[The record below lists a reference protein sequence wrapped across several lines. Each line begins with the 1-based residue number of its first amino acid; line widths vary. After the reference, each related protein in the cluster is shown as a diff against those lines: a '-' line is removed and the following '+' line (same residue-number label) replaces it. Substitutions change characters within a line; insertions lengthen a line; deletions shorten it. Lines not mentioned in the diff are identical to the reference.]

1 MSQLQEKLSKYAD
14 LLVEIGLNV
23 QEGQRV
29 VINATTDALPL
40 IRLVTEKAYAK
51 GAIDVNVKLGDA
63 KLTRIHAENKSIE
76 EYSRVPEWVV
86 EERMFYSDEKSGFLS
101 ITSSSPELLKGIDP
115 EKLKQASIKG
125 GNAFKD
131 FSNRIQSDYHSWCV
145 AGYPSVE
152 WAKLVYPDKSDD
164 EAVDALLDLILYTVR
179 AEEDNPVAAWEAH
192 DKNLHEKADWLNKKK
207 FHALR
212 YEAPGTDLTIELPE
226 GHIWAG
232 ASSKNKDGHSFMANM
247 PTEEVFSVPKKT
259 GVNGYVSNT
268 LPLSYG
274 GNIIDDFKLTFKD
287 GAVVSHEAGRGKEYL
302 DNLLSTD
309 EGAKYLGEVAL
320 VADDSPISNKGVL
333 FYNTLFD
340 ENASCH
346 IALGSGYAFCV
357 EGGKEMDRDELEAA
371 GVNDSITHV
380 DFMIG
385 SNELNIY
392 GVDTDGNETPV
403 FEKGNW
409 AF

>member
-1 MSQLQEKLSKYAD
+1 MRSLHERLSKYAD

-23 QEGQRV
+23 QKGQRV
-29 VINATTDALPL
+29 VVNATTDALPL
-40 IRLVTEKAYAK
+40 VRLVTQKAYDK
-51 GAIDVNVKLGDA
+51 GAIDVSVKLRDD
-63 KLTRIHAENKSIE
+63 KLVRLHAENQSVE
-76 EYSRVPEWVV
+76 EYANVPDWVV
-86 EERMFYSDEKSGFLS
+86 DERMFYSDEKSGFLS
-101 ITSSSPELLKGIDP
+101 IVSSSPELLKGIDT
-115 EKLKQASIKG
+115 EKLKQAGING

-145 AGYPSVE
+145 AGYPSPE
-152 WAKLVYPDKSDD
+152 WAKLVYPEKSED

-179 AEEDNPVAAWEAH
+179 AEEADPVAAWEAH
-192 DKNLHEKADWLNKKK
+192 DKNLHEKADWLNKKS

-212 YEAPGTDLTIELPE
+212 YEAPGTDLTIELPN

-232 ASSKNKDGHSFMANM
+232 ASSQNKDGHSFMANM

-274 GNIIDDFKLTFKD
+274 GNLIDNFKLTFKD
-287 GAVVSHEAGRGKEYL
+287 GKVVEYEAETGKEYL
-302 DNLLSTD
+302 DNLFSTD

-320 VADDSPISNKGVL
+320 VADDSPISNKGIL

-340 ENASCH
+340 ENASNH
-346 IALGSGYAFCV
+346 LAIGAAYPTNY
-357 EGGKEMDRDELEAA
+357 EGGRDLTEAQMEEK
-371 GVNDSITHV
+371 GINTSITHE

-385 SNELNIY
+385 SGEMDIDGELY
-392 GVDTDGNETPV
+392 DGTVEPI
-403 FEKGNW
+403 FRSGEW

>member
-1 MSQLQEKLSKYAD
+1 MDQLHEKLSKYAD

-23 QEGQRV
+23 QSGQRV

-40 IRLVTEKAYAK
+40 VRLVTEKAYKK
-51 GAIDVNVKLGDA
+51 GAVDVNVKLGDA
-63 KLTRIHAENKSIE
+63 KLTRLHAENKSVE
-76 EYSRVPEWVV
+76 EYSRVPEWAV

-125 GNAFKD
+125 GNAFKE

-145 AGYPSVE
+145 AGYPSAE
-152 WAKLVYPDKSDD
+152 WAKLVYPDKSEDD
-164 EAVDALLDLILYTVR
+164 AVLALLDLILYTVR
-179 AEEDNPVAAWEAH
+179 AEEEDPVAAWEAH
-192 DKNLHEKADWLNKKK
+192 DKNLHEKADWLNNKK

-212 YEAPGTDLTIELPE
+212 YEAPGTDLTIELPD

-309 EGAKYLGEVAL
+309 DGAKYLGEVAL

-357 EGGKEMDRDELEAA
+357 EGGKEMNREELEAA

-385 SNELNIY
+385 SNEMNIY
-392 GVDTDGNETPV
+392 GVDADGNETPV
-403 FEKGNW
+403 FKQGNW

>member
-1 MSQLQEKLSKYAD
+1 MDQLHEKLSKYAD

-23 QEGQRV
+23 QSGQRV

-40 IRLVTEKAYAK
+40 VRLVTEKAYAK
-51 GAIDVNVKLGDA
+51 GAVDVNVKLGDA
-63 KLTRIHAENKSIE
+63 KLTRLHAENKSVE
-76 EYSRVPEWVV
+76 EYSRVPEWAV

-145 AGYPSVE
+145 AGYPSAE
-152 WAKLVYPDKSDD
+152 WAKLVYPDKSEDD
-164 EAVDALLDLILYTVR
+164 AVLALLDLILYTVR
-179 AEEDNPVAAWEAH
+179 AEEEDPVAAWEAH
-192 DKNLHEKADWLNKKK
+192 DKNLHEKADWLNNKK

-212 YEAPGTDLTIELPE
+212 YEAPGTDLTIELPD

-309 EGAKYLGEVAL
+309 DGAKYLGEVAL

-357 EGGKEMDRDELEAA
+357 EGGKEMNREELEAA

-385 SNELNIY
+385 SNEMNIY
-392 GVDTDGNETPV
+392 GVDADGNETPV
-403 FEKGNW
+403 FKQGNW

>member
-1 MSQLQEKLSKYAD
+1 MGQLHEKLSKYAD

-23 QEGQRV
+23 QSGQRV

-40 IRLVTEKAYAK
+40 VRLVTEKAYAK
-51 GAIDVNVKLGDA
+51 GAVDVNVKLGDA
-63 KLTRIHAENKSIE
+63 KLTRLHAENKSVE
-76 EYSRVPEWVV
+76 EYSRVPEWIV

-145 AGYPSVE
+145 AGYPSAE
-152 WAKLVYPDKSDD
+152 WAKLVYPDKSEDD
-164 EAVDALLDLILYTVR
+164 AVLALLDLILYTVR
-179 AEEDNPVAAWEAH
+179 AEEEDPVAAWEAH
-192 DKNLHEKADWLNKKK
+192 DKNLHEKADWLNNKK

-212 YEAPGTDLTIELPE
+212 YEAPGTDLTIELPD
-226 GHIWAG
+226 GHLWAG

-309 EGAKYLGEVAL
+309 DGAKYLGEVAL

-357 EGGKEMDRDELEAA
+357 EGGKEMNREELEAA

-385 SNELNIY
+385 SNEMNIY
-392 GVDTDGNETPV
+392 GVDADGNETPV
-403 FEKGNW
+403 FKQGNW

>member
-1 MSQLQEKLSKYAD
+1 MDQLHEKLSKYAD

-23 QEGQRV
+23 QSGQRV

-40 IRLVTEKAYAK
+40 VRLVTEKAYAK
-51 GAIDVNVKLGDA
+51 GAVDVNVKLGDA
-63 KLTRIHAENKSIE
+63 KLTRLHAENKSVE
-76 EYSRVPEWVV
+76 EYSRVPEWIV

-125 GNAFKD
+125 GNAFKE

-145 AGYPSVE
+145 AGYPSAE
-152 WAKLVYPDKSDD
+152 WAKLVYPDKSEDD
-164 EAVDALLDLILYTVR
+164 AVLALLDLILYTVR
-179 AEEDNPVAAWEAH
+179 AEEEDPVAAWEAH
-192 DKNLHEKADWLNKKK
+192 DKNLHEKADWLNNKK

-212 YEAPGTDLTIELPE
+212 YEAPGTDLTIELPD

-309 EGAKYLGEVAL
+309 DGAKYLGEVAL

-357 EGGKEMDRDELEAA
+357 EGGKEMNREELEAA

-385 SNELNIY
+385 SNEMNIY
-392 GVDTDGNETPV
+392 GVDADGNETPV
-403 FEKGNW
+403 FKQGNW

>member
-179 AEEDNPVAAWEAH
+179 AEEEDPVAAWEAH
-192 DKNLHEKADWLNKKK
+192 DKNLHEKADWLNNKK

-226 GHIWAG
+226 GHLWAG

-357 EGGKEMDRDELEAA
+357 EGGKDMDRDELEAA

-392 GVDTDGNETPV
+392 GVDAEGNETPV
-403 FEKGNW
+403 FKKGNW

>member
-1 MSQLQEKLSKYAD
+1 MKQLDAKLDKYAS

-23 QEGQRV
+23 QKDGRV
-29 VINATTDALPL
+29 FIRSSADALPL
-40 IRLVTEKAYAK
+40 IRLVTKKAYEK
-51 GAIDVNVKLGDA
+51 GAKEVKVSLSDDA
-63 KLTRIHAENKSIE
+63 LTRMHAEYQSKDELSTIHQ
-76 EYSRVPEWVV
+76 WTID
-86 EERMFYSDEKSGFLS
+86 ERMHYSDEKAGFLS
-101 ITSSSPELLKGIDP
+101 ITSASPELLKGVDP
-115 EKLKQASIKG
+115 EKLQAMQIAG

-152 WAKLVYPDKSDD
+152 WAKLVYPDKSDE

-179 AEEDNPVAAWEAH
+179 ADVENPVEAWEEL
-192 DKNLHEKADWLNKKK
+192 DNTLHEKVDYLNSKKYK
-207 FHALR
+207 ALR
-212 YEAPGTDLTIELPE
+212 YEAPGTEFTMELPE
-226 GHIWAG
+226 GHLWAG
-232 ASSKNKDGHSFMANM
+232 ASSVNEDGERFMANM

-259 GVNGYVSNT
+259 GMNGYVSNT

-274 GNIIDDFKLTFKD
+274 GNIIDDFKLTFED
-287 GAVVSHEAGRGKEYL
+287 GKVVDFEAEVGYDVLE
-302 DNLLSTD
+302 NLLNTD

-320 VADDSPISNKGVL
+320 VPHDSPISNTGKL

-346 IALGSGYAFCV
+346 IALGSAYAFCI
-357 EGGKEMDRDELEAA
+357 EGGKSMSREELERA
-371 GVNDSITHV
+371 GLNDSISHV

-385 SNELNIY
+385 SDQLDIY
-392 GVDTDGNETPV
+392 GIDDSGTETKI